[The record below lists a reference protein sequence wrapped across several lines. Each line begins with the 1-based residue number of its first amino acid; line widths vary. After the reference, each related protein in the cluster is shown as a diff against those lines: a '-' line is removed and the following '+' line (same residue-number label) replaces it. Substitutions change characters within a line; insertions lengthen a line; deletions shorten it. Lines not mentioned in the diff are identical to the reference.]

1 MLMDKKG
8 LIWDELG
15 KAILALVIILILFLI
30 IYLLRDR
37 LSVLTEKLRF
47 LFGG

>member
-1 MLMDKKG
+1 MDKKG

-15 KAILALVIILILFLI
+15 KAILALVLVLIALLI
-30 IYLLRDR
+30 IWMLKDR
-37 LSVLTEKLRF
+37 LGTLGEKMKF